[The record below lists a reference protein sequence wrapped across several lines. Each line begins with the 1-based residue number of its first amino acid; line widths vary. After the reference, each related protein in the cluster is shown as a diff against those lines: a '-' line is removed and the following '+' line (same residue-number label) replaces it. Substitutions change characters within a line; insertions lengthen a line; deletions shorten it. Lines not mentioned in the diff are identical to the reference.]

1 MHVSLT
7 WSIGDPDL
15 WVSRHES
22 HFRKH
27 FHFSVQLVPKLVWFV
42 RVEVESG
49 VVFRVREVLFYQR
62 TLDCQLWSIVRV
74 FRQMSIILTTE
85 SVRWQRLDVSH
96 KLALLKIEFSL
107 LILQIMVLN
116 INFLLFFVSFV
127 LN

>member
-1 MHVSLT
+1 M
-7 WSIGDPDL
+7 
-15 WVSRHES
+15 
-22 HFRKH
+22 
-27 FHFSVQLVPKLVWFV
+27 
-42 RVEVESG
+42 RVEVKSG
-49 VVFRVREVLFYQR
+49 VVLGVRDVLFNQR

-74 FRQMSIILTTE
+74 FRQMSIILTIE

-116 INFLLFFVSFV
+116 MNFLLFFVSFV